1 MSNFMRYTIS
11 VATAPPRWL
20 TDEEQRTWQ
29 AFGRAARL
37 LFAQLDRDL
46 SRDAGM
52 VPGAY
57 DLLVLLSE
65 APGRALRMNELAEAT
80 LSSPSRI
87 SHAVERLVD
96 LGWVERVSCPSDRR
110 GWLAVLTDEGY
121 AALAAAAPRHVEHVR
136 AHLFDGL
143 SETDVAELR
152 RLSETI
158 LNRLTASGA
167 QSADCPSE

>member
-57 DLLVLLSE
+57 DLLVS
-65 APGRALRMNELAEAT
+65 AQAW
-80 LSSPSRI
+80 
-87 SHAVERLVD
+87 HWVD
-96 LGWVERVSCPSDRR
+96 PVVAMPK
-110 GWLAVLTDEGY
+110 A
-121 AALAAAAPRHVEHVR
+121 AALLRPGGTLA
-136 AHLFDGL
+136 LFWNY
-143 SETDVAELR
+143 AELFYHQQGAEGTGYVFSS
-152 RLSETI
+152 LSRV
-158 LNRLTASGA
+158 LASMR
-167 QSADCPSE
+167 SAVSKPSVNQL